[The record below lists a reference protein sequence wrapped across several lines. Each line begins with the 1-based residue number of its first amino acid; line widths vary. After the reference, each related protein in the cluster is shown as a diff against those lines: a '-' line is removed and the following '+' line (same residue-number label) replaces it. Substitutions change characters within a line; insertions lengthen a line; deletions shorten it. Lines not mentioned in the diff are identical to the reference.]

1 MKKNTNAQPA
11 PAMTAKANEAKT
23 DGTNVSTIKTSPGA
37 SQTVKR
43 SLMATSRAA
52 DQDAINAKITV
63 VTTSKQKLAM
73 AADLYRDGNRN
84 EREAAEAASTASVPL
99 IEAISSG
106 MVSKDEAS
114 SILGD
119 VFGYKVK
126 GKAQDG
132 ATPISAGVPSDY
144 SKDGLTASKTP
155 YGDGE
160 AIRKRIMRAVQADQY
175 VNGGEATAFFA
186 GLDEKEVGSILA
198 SVKAGKISMWSA
210 YDYFAKLKPRAE
222 RVDNAFNPKIVAAMF
237 EKLAEEG
244 GKPAAEL
251 FRRSPSLIEAYAA
264 LIEAV
269 QIVDEMAATLNETH
283 PLKAREAKAVEAEAE
298 TVMPL
303 STDIVAAEDAD
314 VEHVPQEQAA

>member
-1 MKKNTNAQPA
+1 MTKAQNAQPK
-11 PAMTAKANEAKT
+11 PAMAKATEEAKSN
-23 DGTNVSTIKTSPGA
+23 GGNVESIKTSPGA
-37 SQTVKR
+37 SQTNR
-43 SLMATSRAA
+43 PSLMASVRAA
-52 DQDAINAKITV
+52 DQDAINAKITL
-63 VTTSKQKLAM
+63 VTTSKQRLAM

-84 EREAAEAASTASVPL
+84 EREAAEAASVASVPL
-99 IEAISSG
+99 VEAIATG
-106 MVSKDEAS
+106 IVSKDEAN

-132 ATPISAGVPSDY
+132 APPITAGVPSDF

-198 SVKAGKISMWSA
+198 SVKAGKISIWSA

-222 RVDNAFNPKIVAAMF
+222 RVDNAFNPKVIAAIF

-251 FRRSPSLIEAYAA
+251 FRRSPALIESYAA
-264 LIEAV
+264 LSEAIA
-269 QIVDEMAATLNETH
+269 IVDEMAATLNETN
-283 PLKAREAKAVEAEAE
+283 PLTKAEAKAVEQEAKAVEPLTPPANAVDAE
-298 TVMPL
+298 TSDEL
-303 STDIVAAEDAD
+303 
-314 VEHVPQEQAA
+314 QEQAA